1 MKLYIYFLPI
11 LLFVSNISKAQKITV
26 DKPAVDFGMIFTNDP
41 DTIEVQITNNAH
53 FTIDII
59 DINIFDTAFM
69 VYDTAFS
76 IPANS
81 SVSFHI
87 VFNPRHNIKYNTEAV
102 IYAITN
108 EGNIS
113 IDVTGTG
120 KYTDTYYNATQNLS
134 EESLKAALK
143 SITGSG
149 YLSLG
154 YNLAR
159 DKMFMEID
167 NKKINGQGA
176 SQNTLECVYT
186 GTLAVG
192 YTSRADAQ
200 TTFNFNTEHTF
211 PQGTFSQNEPMRS
224 DLHHLFPTYE
234 PANSTRGNDPFGYVS
249 NPTWQ
254 LGGSKSNGSTFEPR
268 DVHKG
273 DAARAMLYFLIRYQN
288 YQNYVSAA
296 HQNILRDW
304 AQQYLP
310 DSIERKRNDDIFA
323 MQKNRNPFIDH
334 PEFLE
339 RIHNFIGLSQEPART
354 ELIITSDTINFYE
367 TVAGNLYKYDLILV
381 NTGNTNITISNLNIP
396 NPSFTI
402 KSADT
407 LISPG
412 EDGKIVV
419 EYFSQVSQA
428 ETSILSFIS
437 NAFTVPASI
446 PVIANIPP
454 FVSVTEYPQP
464 FLQLYPN
471 PAEDY
476 LYISGEH
483 SEGLSY
489 RILDISGREI
499 QRSNLSSE
507 NKIPV
512 NSLQEGLYIFQL
524 KKLGVRYSY
533 KFIKL

>member
-11 LLFVSNISKAQKITV
+11 LLFLANISKAQKITV
-26 DKPAVDFGMIFTNDP
+26 DKPVVDFGMIFTNDP
-41 DTIEVQITNNAH
+41 DTIAVQISNNAH
-53 FTIDII
+53 FAIDIK
-59 DINIFDTAFM
+59 DINLFDSAFA
-69 VYDTAFS
+69 VNDTAFS
-76 IPANS
+76 IPAFG
-81 SVSFHI
+81 SVTFHI
-87 VFNPRHNIKYNTEAV
+87 IFNPGHNIKYNTEAV
-102 IYAITN
+102 IYTITN

-113 IDVTGTG
+113 IDVKGTG

-143 SITGSG
+143 SITGNG

-176 SQNTLECVYT
+176 LQNTLECVYT

-192 YTSRADAQ
+192 YTNRADAQ

-234 PANSTRGNDPFGYVS
+234 PANSTRSNDPFGYVS

-288 YQNYVSAA
+288 YQSYVSATQ
-296 HQNILRDW
+296 QNVLIEW
-304 AQQYLP
+304 AKLYPP
-310 DSIERKRNDDIFA
+310 DSIERKRNEDIFA
-323 MQKNRNPFIDH
+323 VQKNRNPFIDH

-367 TVAGNLYKYDLILV
+367 TIAGNLYKYDLILV
-381 NTGNTNITISNLNIP
+381 NSGNTNITISNLNIP

-402 KSADT
+402 TSADT
-407 LISPG
+407 MIAPG
-412 EDGKIVV
+412 EDGIVV
-419 EYFSQVSQA
+419 IEYLAPGSQA
-428 ETSILSFIS
+428 ETSI
-437 NAFTVPASI
+437 
-446 PVIANIPP
+446 
-454 FVSVTEYPQP
+454 
-464 FLQLYPN
+464 
-471 PAEDY
+471 
-476 LYISGEH
+476 
-483 SEGLSY
+483 
-489 RILDISGREI
+489 
-499 QRSNLSSE
+499 
-507 NKIPV
+507 
-512 NSLQEGLYIFQL
+512 
-524 KKLGVRYSY
+524 
-533 KFIKL
+533 